1 MTFQAMYR
9 GMLLLLAV
17 GGTAILQSS
26 AAPEKRDLSVAEKVE
41 SFMERLEA
49 LIGAVEVPCHLV
61 QQGLPNGDL
70 TEEFGGESWL
80 PQTRQVGCSGG
91 YRMRNGICYKAFNT
105 PKNFHDASLTCVAD
119 GGTLAMPKDAGTNG
133 FLLSLK
139 NAVHRAGFFWF
150 GLVDHHQEGRWEW
163 IDGTPLGFRAWG
175 PGEPNNSGDEDCAE
189 YFPTAWND
197 APCSRTDRKFICQK
211 IPAGCPGGYIYH
223 QPSRQC
229 YKAFNE
235 KRTYSGAVA
244 RCSADRGTLAMPRDT
259 ATNKFLIYL
268 KNAVDINGLFRFG
281 LTDNHREGG
290 WKWANNIPLG
300 PFKAWG
306 PGEPNNYANED
317 CAEYNAGIVAAPYSS
332 IKNMWNDFE
341 CSNANRKFI
350 CQVSPVHSAV
360 TVVEVILCVGIR
372 TSPHLT
378 IALPFPLGA
387 RGLLKSTRPPVVQA
401 TCPAGYRPFQQNC
414 FKAFPQTKPDYSWA
428 MKACQAEGGRL
439 AMPKDAA
446 TNAFLVQLK
455 NAVQNNAAFYIG
467 LSDQNAEGQWRFADG
482 TALGFYNNW
491 NPGEPNNVRNEDCAT
506 LLPGYGGKWNDLSC
520 SSNLRYICQ
529 VSPIRPGG
537 TSGLRRVCEHQT
549 LTISCPAGR
558 QINIVSALYGRTSRG
573 FCPSSQ
579 IRTTSCRSPNSLVW
593 VRGSCQGR
601 SSCSVRASNS
611 VFGDPCYGTFK
622 YLEVSYT
629 CIACSGKREMP
640 DPGEPDPWP
649 EEPGI
654 GEADPQEPEIGE
666 PGSQEPEIGEPGSQ
680 ESEIGE
686 PGSQEPEIGES
697 GPQEPEIGEPGS
709 QEPEIGEPGSQE
721 SEIGE
726 PGSQEP
732 EIGKLGSQE
741 PEIGEPGSQEPEI
754 GESGPQEPEIGEPG
768 SQEPEI
774 GEPGSQEP
782 EIGEPGSQEPEI
794 GEPGSQEHEIGEPG
808 SQEPE
813 IGEPDSQ
820 EPEIGK
826 PGSQEPEIGEPG
838 SQEPE
843 IGEPDSQE
851 PEIGEPGSQEP
862 EIGEP
867 GSQEPE
873 IGEAF
878 REEDMLEKALAML
891 ENEVRNEEDNLE
903 YGLEE

>member
-1 MTFQAMYR
+1 MPDRSYHRDHGRGPKLQLKEEFVSTWSREGTGRKPLKDCMVVTWAKEDIRVKESRRRRPKQSAHPAAGRGQKKTQRATALDKPASQPPAKRQTTQYPPRPLQVKDLVAVAFKESLYLGYVTKVNAWFPMMTFQAMYR
-9 GMLLLLAV
+9 GVLLILAV

-26 AAPEKRDLSVAEKVE
+26 AAPEKRDLSVAGKAE
-41 SFMERLEA
+41 SFMERLE
-49 LIGAVEVPCHLV
+49 
-61 QQGLPNGDL
+61 
-70 TEEFGGESWL
+70 
-80 PQTRQVGCSGG
+80 GCSGG
-91 YRMRNGICYKAFNT
+91 YRMRNGVCYKAFNT
-105 PKNFHDASLTCVAD
+105 RKNFHDASSTCVAD
-119 GGTLAMPKDAGTNG
+119 GGTLAMPKDAGTNA

-139 NAVHRAGFFWF
+139 NAVHRAGWFWF

-175 PGEPNNSGDEDCAE
+175 PGEPNNAGGEDCAE

-211 IPAGCPGGYIYH
+211 IPTGCPGGYIYH

-350 CQVSPVHSAV
+350 CQVSPV
-360 TVVEVILCVGIR
+360 
-372 TSPHLT
+372 
-378 IALPFPLGA
+378 
-387 RGLLKSTRPPVVQA
+387 

-414 FKAFPQTKPDYSWA
+414 FKAFPQTKPDYTWA

-455 NAVQNNAAFYIG
+455 NAVRNDAAFYIG

-482 TALGFYNNW
+482 TALGSYNNW

-579 IRTTSCRSPNSLVW
+579 IRTTSCRSPNSQVW

-640 DPGEPDPWP
+640 DPGEPDSWP

-654 GEADPQEPEIGE
+654 GEAD
-666 PGSQEPEIGEPGSQ
+666 
-680 ESEIGE
+680 
-686 PGSQEPEIGES
+686 
-697 GPQEPEIGEPGS
+697 
-709 QEPEIGEPGSQE
+709 
-721 SEIGE
+721 
-726 PGSQEP
+726 
-732 EIGKLGSQE
+732 
-741 PEIGEPGSQEPEI
+741 
-754 GESGPQEPEIGEPG
+754 PQEPEIGEPG

-794 GEPGSQEHEIGEPG
+794 GKPSSQEPEIEEPG

-813 IGEPDSQ
+813 IGEHGPQ
-820 EPEIGK
+820 EPEIG
-826 PGSQEPEIGEPG
+826 GANEV
-838 SQEPE
+838 
-843 IGEPDSQE
+843 
-851 PEIGEPGSQEP
+851 
-862 EIGEP
+862 
-867 GSQEPE
+867 
-873 IGEAF
+873 
-878 REEDMLEKALAML
+878 REEDMLEKALEML
-891 ENEVRNEEDNLE
+891 ENEVRAEEDNLE

>member
-1 MTFQAMYR
+1 MMTFQAMYR
-9 GMLLLLAV
+9 GMLLILAV

-26 AAPEKRDLSVAEKVE
+26 AAPEKRDLSVAGKVE
-41 SFMERLEA
+41 SFMERLEE
-49 LIGAVEVPCHLV
+49 LIDGQVGGDKDNTMDMMEK
-61 QQGLPNGDL
+61 NGVG
-70 TEEFGGESWL
+70 TEAFGGESWL
-80 PQTRQVGCSGG
+80 PQTRQVGCSSG
-91 YRMRNGICYKAFNT
+91 YRMRNGVCYKAFNT
-105 PKNFHDASLTCVAD
+105 PKNFHDASSTCVAD

-133 FLLSLK
+133 FILSLK
-139 NAVHRAGFFWF
+139 NAVDRSGFFWF
-150 GLVDHHQEGRWEW
+150 GLVDHHQEGGWEW
-163 IDGTPLGFRAWG
+163 IDGTPHTRASFKAWT
-175 PGEPNNSGDEDCAE
+175 PGQPNNIGDQDCAE
-189 YFPTAWND
+189 YWPTAWND
-197 APCSRTDRKFICQK
+197 VKCSRTRKFICQK
-211 IPAGCPGGYIYH
+211 VPAGCPGGYVYH

-235 KRTYSGAVA
+235 KTTYSGAVA
-244 RCSADRGTLAMPRDT
+244 KCSADRGTLAMPRDT

-300 PFKAWG
+300 GFKAWG

-350 CQVSPVHSAV
+350 CQVSP
-360 TVVEVILCVGIR
+360 
-372 TSPHLT
+372 
-378 IALPFPLGA
+378 
-387 RGLLKSTRPPVVQA
+387 RPPVVQV

-455 NAVQNNAAFYIG
+455 NAVLNSAAFYIG

-482 TALGFYNNW
+482 TALGSYNNW
-491 NPGEPNNVRNEDCAT
+491 NPGEPNNVGNEDCAT
-506 LLPGYGGKWNDLSC
+506 LLPGSGGKWNDLSC

-558 QINIVSALYGRTSRG
+558 QINIVYALYGRTSRG

-579 IRTTSCRSPNSLVW
+579 IRTTNCRSPNSLVW

-611 VFGDPCYGTFK
+611 VFGDPCVGTFK

-640 DPGEPDPWP
+640 DPQEPDP
-649 EEPGI
+649 EEPGM
-654 GEADPQEPEIGE
+654 GEADPQE
-666 PGSQEPEIGEPGSQ
+666 S
-680 ESEIGE
+680 
-686 PGSQEPEIGES
+686 
-697 GPQEPEIGEPGS
+697 
-709 QEPEIGEPGSQE
+709 
-721 SEIGE
+721 
-726 PGSQEP
+726 
-732 EIGKLGSQE
+732 
-741 PEIGEPGSQEPEI
+741 EI

-794 GEPGSQEHEIGEPG
+794 GEPGSQE
-808 SQEPE
+808 
-813 IGEPDSQ
+813 
-820 EPEIGK
+820 
-826 PGSQEPEIGEPG
+826 PEIGEPG
-838 SQEPE
+838 
-843 IGEPDSQE
+843 SQE

-873 IGEAF
+873 IGEPGSQEPEIGEPGSQEPEIGEPGSQEPEIGEPGSQEPEIGEPGSQEPEIGEPGSQEPEIGEPGSQEPEIGEPGLQEPEIGGAKEV
-878 REEDMLEKALAML
+878 REEDMLEKALEML
-891 ENEVRNEEDNLE
+891 ENEVRAEEDNLE